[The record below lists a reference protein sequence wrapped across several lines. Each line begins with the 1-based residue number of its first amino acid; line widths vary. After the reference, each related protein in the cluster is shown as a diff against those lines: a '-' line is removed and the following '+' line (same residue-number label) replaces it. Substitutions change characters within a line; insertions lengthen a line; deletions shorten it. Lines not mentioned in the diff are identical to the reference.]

1 MNAPFRRCY
10 YSDEDIPNAKAIAVN
25 DDGLCSR
32 KAGVTFAFLS

>member
-1 MNAPFRRCY
+1 MNAPFRRCH

-32 KAGVTFAFLS
+32 KAGVTFPFLS